1 MKKRKMSLFV
11 LYLVMIFTEH
21 QVLGRGGGHYRQ
33 QLAGVQG
40 GGSSSFRGFGAK
52 CWDSLICVLELV
64 PKRTFTPSPANRENC
79 SPPPPPQTSDIVTKY
94 AHTYHSVTQI
104 ICFQISSRI
113 SVIYQSDIVF
123 VYTFISYYTHFYTC
137 IKVSQL
143 LCRYRTMSCRFASTY
158 TACLAQCRA
167 FPNQFSNFH

>member
-1 MKKRKMSLFV
+1 MSLFV

-64 PKRTFTPSPANRENC
+64 PKRTFTPPADRETRKPPGTLRNPTEQRCQDVSHITHINC
-79 SPPPPPQTSDIVTKY
+79 AQARSFSLELSQKIMP
-94 AHTYHSVTQI
+94 SVLFI
-104 ICFQISSRI
+104 LSLHFLCWSFRRNNDCFVIC
-113 SVIYQSDIVF
+113 
-123 VYTFISYYTHFYTC
+123 
-137 IKVSQL
+137 
-143 LCRYRTMSCRFASTY
+143 
-158 TACLAQCRA
+158 
-167 FPNQFSNFH
+167 